1 MGWWETL
8 TAGQGTLLG
17 AMFVVLAAVIA
28 FSTGWLD
35 RRIQQRRFHYNE
47 VKAVYAEALELAYFF
62 SAADQSSELDDK
74 RVMAAVERLFGVSG
88 VLALTGKTD
97 SVEMLVSYVNQLS
110 DAAAIRRSLEKAGL
124 QPVAQALR
132 SGDAIKNVG
141 PITHADIEQKL
152 RRELATYL
160 PLTDWHYR
168 RILRRWGEHDSAP
181 ETTQPPRIARGLVL
195 PNRPNPKTRP
205 SRGDGKNPKYS
216 LCGVQRD
223 VFVYC
228 SRSR

>member
-1 MGWWETL
+1 MGWWDTL
-8 TAGQGTLLG
+8 SAGQGTLLG

-62 SAADQSSELDDK
+62 SAADQWSELDDK
-74 RVMAAVERLFGVSG
+74 RVMAAVERLFRVSG

-97 SVEMLVSYVNQLS
+97 SVEMLISYVNQLS
-110 DAAAIRRSLEKAGL
+110 DAAAVRRSLEKAGL

-181 ETTQPPRIARGLVL
+181 ETTPAPEDRTGTG
-195 PNRPNPKTRP
+195 PSESTDPENPA
-205 SRGDGKNPKYS
+205 
-216 LCGVQRD
+216 
-223 VFVYC
+223 
-228 SRSR
+228 

>member
-62 SAADQSSELDDK
+62 SAADQWSELDDK
-74 RVMAAVERLFGVSG
+74 RVMAAVERLFRVSG

-97 SVEMLVSYVNQLS
+97 SVEMLIVTLIN
-110 DAAAIRRSLEKAGL
+110 
-124 QPVAQALR
+124 
-132 SGDAIKNVG
+132 
-141 PITHADIEQKL
+141 
-152 RRELATYL
+152 
-160 PLTDWHYR
+160 
-168 RILRRWGEHDSAP
+168 
-181 ETTQPPRIARGLVL
+181 
-195 PNRPNPKTRP
+195 
-205 SRGDGKNPKYS
+205 
-216 LCGVQRD
+216 
-223 VFVYC
+223 
-228 SRSR
+228 